1 MKLFELDDDTYFSL
15 TTEEK
20 EQLGKNVLNE
30 IKRNRQLISPE
41 FIDIALIPVLMNEKE
56 KAEQKEDY
64 MLCDAINYIIKAYE
78 NETRM

>member
-20 EQLGKNVLNE
+20 EQLGKNVLKE
-30 IKRNRQLISPE
+30 IRNNRDLILPE
-41 FIDIALIPVLMNEKE
+41 FIDTALIPVLNNEKQ
-56 KAEQKEDY
+56 KAEEREDY